1 MTFHPIN
8 TSTLRFVR
16 FLYQKTS
23 IYYKIHHVK
32 KDNIIMIINEELE
45 NFDFLGNDEYN
56 KEKEGFDLLSN
67 EDFQKQFI
75 CDSLLKR
82 RDKLKVRVT
91 DSGVG
96 GNWETNNPED
106 ISFLTLEYFTE
117 IEYKYDPAKEAVKFT
132 LNFDS
137 DRISVSAG
145 GYYNPGNWGRYEPP
159 EGDTWYDSIDWMDI
173 NVTLFT
179 MDGDEIEFNAF
190 KRAPADIQNLF
201 VREYVE
207 SYITTSTHDNKT
219 REKINKPA
227 IINSYC

>member
-1 MTFHPIN
+1 M
-8 TSTLRFVR
+8 
-16 FLYQKTS
+16 
-23 IYYKIHHVK
+23 K
-32 KDNIIMIINEELE
+32 KNDIITIINEELSD
-45 NFDFLGNDEYN
+45 FDFLGNDEYN
-56 KEKEGFDLLSN
+56 KEKKDFDLLSN

-82 RDKLKVRVT
+82 KDKLKIGVT
-91 DSGVG
+91 DSGIG
-96 GNWETNNPED
+96 GNWDTNNPED

-117 IEYKYDPAKEAVKFT
+117 IEYKYDPVKEAIKFT

-145 GYYNPGNWGRYEPP
+145 GYYDPGNWGRYIPP
-159 EGDTWYDSIDWMDI
+159 EGDTWYDSIDWTDI

-179 MDGDEIEFNAF
+179 INGEKIEFNAF

-201 VREYVE
+201 IREYVE
-207 SYITTSTHDNKT
+207 DYITRTTHNNKS
-219 REKINKPA
+219 RENINKSA